1 MKTSGNGLDLTPH
14 SNTKLWWLT
23 NYAKYFEGTPEMIYC
38 FICLQTQRVIFVLGV
53 ACYALLRSAENK
65 LKIG

>member
-1 MKTSGNGLDLTPH
+1 M
-14 SNTKLWWLT
+14 NTKLWWLT